1 MTATG
6 ETTPA
11 RPIAGIAW
19 WPSALGLVAG
29 IATALSGNL
38 PSIVMVCATIYVLAA
53 VTGRPHSAW
62 IGFAASF
69 PLIGLGVVLH
79 NPWVSLASIGVATA
93 VLIAVG
99 LARGTWKT
107 RPYRRQLIGMAVF
120 AVIAVAAAAAAPLA
134 AGIVLI
140 IGLLGHAAWDVWH
153 HLRRAVVARPYAE
166 FCAVLDF
173 VLAVVIAVT
182 LIL

>member
-1 MTATG
+1 MTTTHEG
-6 ETTPA
+6 TPA
-11 RPIAGIAW
+11 RPATGIAW
-19 WPSALGLVAG
+19 WPSTLGLVAG
-29 IATALSGNL
+29 IASALSGNL
-38 PSIVMVCATIYVLAA
+38 PSIVMACAAIYVLAA
-53 VTGRPHSAW
+53 VTARPRSAW

-69 PLIGLGVVLH
+69 PLIGLGGVLH
-79 NPWVSLASIGVATA
+79 NPWIALASIGLVTA
-93 VLIAVG
+93 VLIVVG

-140 IGLLGHAAWDVWH
+140 VGLLGHAAWDVWH
-153 HLRRAVVARPYAE
+153 HLKRAVVARPYAE

-182 LIL
+182 LVL